1 MKTLELT
8 AVDVTARLEIREA
21 TTLMGMRRGQL
32 MAEAKD
38 ESDPLVWFARR
49 FMYPDCLACSEG
61 EIGGKPVS
69 ELTFDE
75 YLALPDRITEAW
87 LAAVYEVNPHWQPRL
102 PETPE
107 KQEKKASKRST
118 G

>member
-8 AVDVTARLEIREA
+8 IGDVTARLEIREA

-32 MAEAKD
+32 MDDAKD
-38 ESDPLVWFARR
+38 DSDPLIWFARR
-49 FMYPDCLACSEG
+49 FMYPNCLACSDG
-61 EIGGKPVS
+61 EIGGKPMN

-75 YLALPDRITEAW
+75 YLALPDQVTEAW

-102 PETPE
+102 PEPE
-107 KQEKKASKRST
+107 EREKKRSKRT
-118 G
+118 AG

>member
-8 AVDVTARLEIREA
+8 AGGVTARLEIREA

-38 ESDPLVWFARR
+38 ERDPLVWFARR

-75 YLALPDRITEAW
+75 YLALPDQITEAW
-87 LAAVYEVNPHWQPRL
+87 LAAVYEINPHWQPRL
-102 PETPE
+102 PEAQE
-107 KQEKKASKRST
+107 QEKKRSKRSN